1 MDALIGQKG
10 VKYGLQVRKPEKKDA
25 KKPLPPKPSIFGD
38 DASDEDEDNVERQ
51 IARHAARKQNDKKVR
66 LTKQF
71 LSCKLFIFIFFLK
84 SNPRSSLFSN

>member
-25 KKPLPPKPSIFGD
+25 KKGAPPKPSIFGD

-51 IARHAARKQNDKKVR
+51 IARHAARKQNDKKV
-66 LTKQF
+66 
-71 LSCKLFIFIFFLK
+71 CFIKELMT
-84 SNPRSSLFSN
+84 LH